1 MPIIVHGDARVM
13 ASQRESDLARAV
25 LDDLEGPAGA
35 LVIER
40 AGRRQNALPPEVGK
54 VLQHVLA
61 VMARGG
67 SVTVTAIPQELTTTA
82 AAEILGVSRPT
93 LMKMILAGDI
103 PAHRA
108 GTHHRLFS
116 KDVLDAARA
125 RRERQRAAF
134 DELLELEGDES

>member
-13 ASQRESDLARAV
+13 ASQRESELARAV
-25 LDDLEGPAGA
+25 LDDLEGPAGT
-35 LVIER
+35 LVVER
-40 AGRRQNALPPEVGK
+40 AGRRHNVLPPEVGK

-67 SVTVTAIPQELTTTA
+67 SVTITAIPKELTTTA

-93 LMKMILAGDI
+93 LMKMILAGEV
-103 PAHRA
+103 PAHQA

-116 KDVLDAARA
+116 KDVLEVARA
-125 RRERQRAAF
+125 RRERQRASF
-134 DELLELEGDES
+134 EELLELEGDEL

>member
-13 ASQRESDLARAV
+13 ASQRESDLARGV

-35 LVIER
+35 LVVER
-40 AGRRQNALPPEVGK
+40 AGRRHNVLPPEVGK

-67 SVTVTAIPQELTTTA
+67 SVTVTAIPHELTTTA

-93 LMKMILAGDI
+93 LMKMIAAGDI
-103 PAHRA
+103 PARRA
-108 GTHHRLFS
+108 GSHHRLLS
-116 KDVLDAARA
+116 KDVLEAARV
-125 RRERQRAAF
+125 RRERQRASF